1 VAAGGDQAL
10 LINDAAS
17 IRKLSLK
24 VFDRTFTI
32 TNVLRL
38 LSVIIAFVGILS
50 ALMAIQLELGREF
63 AVLRALG
70 LTRAQ
75 LFGIAEA
82 QTGVLGL
89 VAGLMALPLGVLL
102 ALMLVKIINR
112 RSFGW
117 GMSFEVDPALLA
129 NALVLSLGAAL
140 VAGLYP
146 AYRIAITSPAEVLR
160 EE

>member
-1 VAAGGDQAL
+1 
-10 LINDAAS
+10 
-17 IRKLSLK
+17 
-24 VFDRTFTI
+24 
-32 TNVLRL
+32 
-38 LSVIIAFVGILS
+38 
-50 ALMAIQLELGREF
+50 
-63 AVLRALG
+63 
-70 LTRAQ
+70 
-75 LFGIAEA
+75 
-82 QTGVLGL
+82 
-89 VAGLMALPLGVLL
+89 MALPLGVLL

-140 VAGLYP
+140 LAGLYP